1 MTLWGKYLVAIS
13 ILYFASI
20 NIPKLAI
27 LALYRRLFPQKG
39 IRIVISVLVG
49 ILIAQTISIL
59 VAAFAA
65 CIPFAA
71 NWDPTVPGAVCI
83 NKEALFIWSSFP
95 NILTDVIML
104 VLPIRIVWNL
114 HVTTRL
120 KVALT
125 FTFMVGSL

>member
-1 MTLWGKYLVAIS
+1 MAIS
-13 ILYFASI
+13 ILYFGSI

-39 IRIVISVLVG
+39 IRIVIHTLMG
-49 ILIAQTISIL
+49 ILIAQTIAIV
-59 VAAFAA
+59 VAAFVA

-71 NWDPTVPGAVCI
+71 NWDPTLPGAVCI

-95 NILTDVIML
+95 NILTDIVML

-114 HVTTRL
+114 HITTRL
-120 KVALT
+120 KIGLT
-125 FTFMVGSL
+125 LTFMVGSL